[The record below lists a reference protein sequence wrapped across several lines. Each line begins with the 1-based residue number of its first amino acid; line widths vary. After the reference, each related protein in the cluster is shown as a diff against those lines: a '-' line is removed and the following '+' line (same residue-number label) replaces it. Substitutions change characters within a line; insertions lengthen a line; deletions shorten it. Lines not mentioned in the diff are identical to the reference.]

1 MGCINGSR
9 VMDIFRYAYDLGTP
23 PPIFR
28 YAYDLG
34 TPPPILRASRVDE
47 GVRGVWHWNDYCVH
61 PFEECS
67 DGNSVAQ
74 WQESRGITILYLK
87 DQVLTECLDDRYLRH
102 TITADLRD
110 DNDFERQLR
119 VLDAQW
125 NMLENC
131 MCVVKM
137 WRCTSLRPTLNLCIN
152 CPPMVELQ

>member
-1 MGCINGSR
+1 
-9 VMDIFRYAYDLGTP
+9 MDIFRYAYHLGTP
-23 PPIFR
+23 PPSCGLAELMKVCEEYGIEMIIVYTPSKSALMVIR
-28 YAYDLG
+28 SHNDRNLG
-34 TPPPILRASRVDE
+34 VS
-47 GVRGVWHWNDYCVH
+47 
-61 PFEECS
+61 PF
-67 DGNSVAQ
+67 
-74 WQESRGITILYLK
+74 YLK
-87 DQVLTECLDDRYLRH
+87 DQVLTECLDDRYLGH

-137 WRCTSLRPTLNLCIN
+137 WRCTSLRPTLNLCMN